1 MPAGPVGPL
10 GPLGPLGPFFF
21 FFGGGAGRVLV
32 PKWTIFGSL
41 RYAEDHVLS

>member
-21 FFGGGAGRVLV
+21 FGGGAGRGFV
-32 PKWTIFGSL
+32 PKWTIFGSP
-41 RYAEDHVLS
+41 RYDEYHVLS